1 MSHPFSVALV
11 DLDATF
17 CWYVLPLQGYLF
29 RAESGKLYAL
39 FCLLCAW
46 LCGRE
51 PLE

>member
-29 RAESGKLYAL
+29 RAELESCMPCFAFYVLG
-39 FCLLCAW
+39 CAAGS
-46 LCGRE
+46 L
-51 PLE
+51 